1 MSFAKPWLKVRM
13 GQIFYLKGLYNCVIF
28 SAISQEKFEDT
39 KWEIRRLYT
48 TMAKRKRTNNDQQ
61 NTTQKTKD

>member
-1 MSFAKPWLKVRM
+1 MSFVKPWLKVRM

-39 KWEIRRLYT
+39 KWEIRRIIHY
-48 TMAKRKRTNNDQQ
+48 NG
-61 NTTQKTKD
+61 QKKKDKQ